1 VLAAGGTEG
10 GIFLIEFLQSIDLP
24 VWLWLIAL
32 VIFGVVEA
40 ATAGLV
46 CIWFAMGAMAALLA
60 ALVGT
65 GVVEQVVVFAVVSAA
80 TLAATRPLVRRMT
93 AGKAVATNAD
103 RVLGAAAKVTETID
117 NENSAGAV
125 YVDGKTWTARSADG
139 SVIPAGEQVEVIS
152 MEGVKLFVKLCE
164 KTEGAKV

>member
-1 VLAAGGTEG
+1 MSG
-10 GIFLIEFLQSIDLP
+10 FLQSIDLP
-24 VWLWLIAL
+24 VWLWLIVL

-46 CIWFAMGAMAALLA
+46 CIWFAVGALAALLS
-60 ALVGT
+60 ALLGA
-65 GVVEQVVVFAVVSAA
+65 GVLVQVVVFAVVSAVA
-80 TLAATRPLVRRMT
+80 LAVTRPLVRRMT

-117 NENSAGAV
+117 NENSRGAV

-139 SVIPAGEQVEVIS
+139 AVIPAGEQVEVAS
-152 MEGVKLFVKLCE
+152 MEGVKLIVKTCE

>member
-1 VLAAGGTEG
+1 MN
-10 GIFLIEFLQSIDLP
+10 IDLTP
-24 VWLWLIAL
+24 
-32 VIFGVVEA
+32 IFQA
-40 ATAGLV
+40 
-46 CIWFAMGAMAALLA
+46 IIALLA

>member
-1 VLAAGGTEG
+1 MSG
-10 GIFLIEFLQSIDLP
+10 FLQSIDWP

-32 VIFGVVEA
+32 VLFAVVEA

-46 CIWFAMGAMAALLA
+46 CIWFAVGALAALLA
-60 ALVGT
+60 ALLGAGLAV
-65 GVVEQVVVFAVVSAA
+65 QAVVFAVVSAA
-80 TLAATRPLVRRMT
+80 ALALTRPLVRRMT
-93 AGKAVATNAD
+93 AGRAVATNAD

-139 SVIPAGEQVEVIS
+139 SVIPAGEQVEVAS
-152 MEGVKLFVKLCE
+152 MEGVKLYVKRSE
-164 KTEGAKV
+164 KMEGART

>member
-1 VLAAGGTEG
+1 MSG
-10 GIFLIEFLQSIDLP
+10 FLQSIDLP

-32 VIFGVVEA
+32 VVFAVVEA

-46 CIWFAMGAMAALLA
+46 CIWFAVGALAALLA
-60 ALVGT
+60 GLFGAGILV
-65 GVVEQVVVFAVVSAA
+65 QVVVFAVVSAVA
-80 TLAATRPLVRRMT
+80 LAATRPLVRRMT

-117 NENSAGAV
+117 NADSSGAV

-139 SVIPAGEQVEVIS
+139 SVIHAGERVEVTA

>member
-1 VLAAGGTEG
+1 MSG
-10 GIFLIEFLQSIDLP
+10 FLQSIDLP

-32 VIFGVVEA
+32 VVFAVVEA

-46 CIWFAMGAMAALLA
+46 CIWFAVGALAALLA
-60 ALVGT
+60 GLFGAGILV
-65 GVVEQVVVFAVVSAA
+65 QVVVFAVVSAA
-80 TLAATRPLVRRMT
+80 ALAATRPLVRRMT

>member
-1 VLAAGGTEG
+1 MN
-10 GIFLIEFLQSIDLP
+10 FWQSIDLP

-46 CIWFAMGAMAALLA
+46 CIWFAMGAMVALLA
-60 ALVGT
+60 ALLGT
-65 GVVEQVVVFAVVSAA
+65 GVVEQVVVFAVVSAVA
-80 TLAATRPLVRRMT
+80 LAATRPLVRRMT

>member
-1 VLAAGGTEG
+1 MSG
-10 GIFLIEFLQSIDLP
+10 FLQSIDLP

-32 VIFGVVEA
+32 VVFAVVEA

-46 CIWFAMGAMAALLA
+46 CIWFAVGALAALLA
-60 ALVGT
+60 GLFGAGILV
-65 GVVEQVVVFAVVSAA
+65 QVVVFAVVSAA
-80 TLAATRPLVRRMT
+80 ALAATRPLVRRMT

-117 NENSAGAV
+117 KENSRGAG

-139 SVIPAGEQVEVIS
+139 SVIHAGERVEVTA

>member
-1 VLAAGGTEG
+1 MSG
-10 GIFLIEFLQSIDLP
+10 FLQSIDLP

-32 VIFGVVEA
+32 VVFAVVEA

-46 CIWFAMGAMAALLA
+46 CIWFAVGALAALLA
-60 ALVGT
+60 GLFGAGIVA
-65 GVVEQVVVFAVVSAA
+65 QVVVFAVVSAA
-80 TLAATRPLVRRMT
+80 ALAATRPLVRRMT

-117 NENSAGAV
+117 NENSRGAV

-139 SVIPAGEQVEVIS
+139 SAIHAGERVEVTA

>member
-1 VLAAGGTEG
+1 MSA
-10 GIFLIEFLQSIDLP
+10 FLQSIDLP

-32 VIFGVVEA
+32 VLFGIVEA

-46 CIWFAMGAMAALLA
+46 CIWFAVGALAALLA
-60 ALVGT
+60 ALLGAGLAV
-65 GVVEQVVVFAVVSAA
+65 QAVVFAAVSAA
-80 TLAATRPLVRRMT
+80 ALALTRPLVRRMT
-93 AGKAVATNAD
+93 AGRAVATNAD

-139 SVIPAGEQVEVIS
+139 SVIPAGEQVEVAS
-152 MEGVKLFVKLCE
+152 MEGVKLYVKRSE
-164 KTEGAKV
+164 KMEGART

>member
-1 VLAAGGTEG
+1 M
-10 GIFLIEFLQSIDLP
+10 IEFLQSIDLP

-152 MEGVKLFVKLCE
+152 MEGVKLFVKLCD

>member
-1 VLAAGGTEG
+1 M
-10 GIFLIEFLQSIDLP
+10 IEFLQSIDLP

-46 CIWFAMGAMAALLA
+46 CIWFAMGAMVALLA
-60 ALVGT
+60 ALLGT

-117 NENSAGAV
+117 NENSTGAV

>member
-1 VLAAGGTEG
+1 MSG
-10 GIFLIEFLQSIDLP
+10 FLQSIDLP

-32 VIFGVVEA
+32 VVFAVVEA

-46 CIWFAMGAMAALLA
+46 CIWFAVGALAALLA
-60 ALVGT
+60 GLFGAGIVA
-65 GVVEQVVVFAVVSAA
+65 QVVVFAVVSAA
-80 TLAATRPLVRRMT
+80 ALAATRPLVRRMT

-103 RVLGAAAKVTETID
+103 RVLGASAKVTETID
-117 NENSAGAV
+117 NENSRGAV

-139 SVIPAGEQVEVIS
+139 SVIHAGERVEVTA

>member
-1 VLAAGGTEG
+1 M
-10 GIFLIEFLQSIDLP
+10 IEFLQSIDLP

-139 SVIPAGEQVEVIS
+139 SVIPAGERVEVES
-152 MEGVKLFVKLCE
+152 MEGVKLFVKLCK
-164 KTEGAKV
+164 KTEGVEV

>member
-1 VLAAGGTEG
+1 M
-10 GIFLIEFLQSIDLP
+10 IEFLQSIDLP

-46 CIWFAMGAMAALLA
+46 CIWFAMGAMVALLA

>member
-1 VLAAGGTEG
+1 M
-10 GIFLIEFLQSIDLP
+10 IEFLQSIDLP

-46 CIWFAMGAMAALLA
+46 CIWFAMGAMVALLA

-65 GVVEQVVVFAVVSAA
+65 GVVEQVVVFAVVSAVA
-80 TLAATRPLVRRMT
+80 LAATRPLVRRMT

-117 NENSAGAV
+117 NENSTGAV

>member
-1 VLAAGGTEG
+1 M
-10 GIFLIEFLQSIDLP
+10 IEFLQSIDLP

-117 NENSAGAV
+117 NENSTGAV

>member
-1 VLAAGGTEG
+1 M
-10 GIFLIEFLQSIDLP
+10 IEFLQSIDLP

-139 SVIPAGEQVEVIS
+139 SVLPAGSRVEIRR
-152 MEGVKLFVKLCE
+152 MEGVKLIVEAAQKAPDKKE
-164 KTEGAKV
+164 EVV